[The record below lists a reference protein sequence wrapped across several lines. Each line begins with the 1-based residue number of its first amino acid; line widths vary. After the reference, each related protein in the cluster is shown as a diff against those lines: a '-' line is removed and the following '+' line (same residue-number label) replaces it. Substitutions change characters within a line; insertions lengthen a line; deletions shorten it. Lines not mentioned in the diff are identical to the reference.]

1 MQTNPKVLT
10 GLEKIYRWIDSQNQK
25 AGATCGACGRCCN
38 FETYGHQLFVT
49 PPELMYLAANLRR
62 QNLRAMTNSI
72 CPYNVAAKCTIHNYR
87 FAACRI
93 FFCKADRP
101 LQNQLSESVLRKIK
115 ALCRQFN
122 IPYRYTDLRAVLNAS
137 IFADAGPS
145 NDNTAQLPT
154 LQTSQRRQPIS

>member
-25 AGATCGACGRCCN
+25 AGATCGTCGRCCN
-38 FETYGHQLFVT
+38 FETYGHRLFVT

-62 QNLRAMTNSI
+62 QNLRAMTNST

-101 LQNQLSESVLRKIK
+101 LQNQLSEQVLKKFKCLCNEFDVNYHYLSLK
-115 ALCRQFN
+115 AGLTKMINSFCVSHYWESAEQKPLTF
-122 IPYRYTDLRAVLNAS
+122 LA
-137 IFADAGPS
+137 
-145 NDNTAQLPT
+145 
-154 LQTSQRRQPIS
+154 